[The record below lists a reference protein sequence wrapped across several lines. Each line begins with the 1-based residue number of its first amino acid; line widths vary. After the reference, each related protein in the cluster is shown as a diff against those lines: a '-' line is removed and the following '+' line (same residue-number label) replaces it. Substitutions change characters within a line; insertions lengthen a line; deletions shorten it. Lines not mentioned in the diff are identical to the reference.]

1 MAENQV
7 SYKKLPGRAAGFL
20 FGKHRLWY
28 SDDHLISVSS
38 IFASERY
45 QRFYFRD
52 IGAFVV
58 RRTRNRLI
66 WNIIFAVIA
75 ALSVAPI
82 PIIARFS
89 QSPGTPF
96 TFNFSAGGMLVWI
109 PVAIALICLIIN
121 TARGATCSFWVQT
134 AGGLTE
140 LDAPVRMRAAR
151 KVINILSPLVV
162 QAQTERPVSGS
173 TTAQ

>member
-1 MAENQV
+1 MAENQG

-28 SDDHLISVSS
+28 GEDHLIAVSS
-38 IFASERY
+38 AYASEKY

-58 RRTRNRLI
+58 RRTKTRLI
-66 WNIIFAVIA
+66 WNIIFGVIA
-75 ALSVAPI
+75 VLCIAPI

-96 TFNFSAGGMLVWI
+96 TFNFRLEGLLVWI
-109 PVAIALICLIIN
+109 PVTLALICIIIN
-121 TARGATCSFWVQT
+121 TLKGASCSFWVQT
-134 AGGLTE
+134 AGGLTR
-140 LDAPVRMRAAR
+140 LGAPVRVRGAR
-151 KVINILSPLVV
+151 KVINILSPLIV
-162 QAQTERPVSGS
+162 QAQAERPVSS
-173 TTAQ
+173 SAAP